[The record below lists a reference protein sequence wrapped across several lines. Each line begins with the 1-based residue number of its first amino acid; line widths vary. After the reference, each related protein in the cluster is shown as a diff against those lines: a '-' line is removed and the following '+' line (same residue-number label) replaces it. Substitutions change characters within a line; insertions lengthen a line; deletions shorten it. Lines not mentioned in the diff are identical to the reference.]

1 MSPEIALHRRGIA
14 AFVTVAAVA
23 SLAMMAAGCRQD
35 MFDQPKHEALE
46 GSDFFDDG
54 SAQRQPPEGTVSRT
68 DRRGDTVFYSGV
80 DPAGGFVATSPM
92 PIRRELLERGR
103 ERFGIFCSPCHG
115 MVGDGS
121 GMIVQRGFKRPQS
134 FHSDRLR
141 GERIGYFVDV
151 ITNGFGVM
159 PSYAAQVPPE
169 DRWAIAAYIGV
180 LQLSQSVRVAE
191 LPREDA
197 QKIERSDEG
206 APKGAQ

>member
-1 MSPEIALHRRGIA
+1 MRSRGA
-14 AFVTVAAVA
+14 
-23 SLAMMAAGCRQD
+23 
-35 MFDQPKHEALE
+35 
-46 GSDFFDDG
+46 
-54 SAQRQPPEGTVSRT
+54 
-68 DRRGDTVFYSGV
+68 RGPYGV
-80 DPAGGFVATSPM
+80 RVVEDVAGGRTPAERVVAVVVAHD
-92 PIRRELLERGR
+92 RRELLERGR

-169 DRWAIAAYIGV
+169 DRWAIAAYVGV
-180 LQLSQSVRVAE
+180 LQLSQSVRVAD

-197 QKIERSDEG
+197 EQVERSDQG
-206 APKGAQ
+206 APRGAQ